1 MEFSDW
7 DSSTFL
13 IQLMF
18 SPTAVSAGFF
28 RIYPVSRVG
37 IRVGSCRRGCFTPNC
52 RVRVTKMRG
61 VFMVPPKTVKRLVRR
76 SLSQKVHTKAESG
89 TCNVC
94 SAPCSSCMHLSISQ
108 MGSKKNEF
116 SDETDSVAV
125 ATQYSINDD
134 KTNDSLQNTH
144 SEASNLLSV
153 NSSHDSYS
161 ENIESKATTRPSD
174 ASEDVGIQRNFSNKY
189 DGSKGIEGHDDS
201 SLLASRASGANTAF
215 SYCNKDLDSNNSSRS
230 SVSVCSLGS
239 GKVLSSQKVDLSELP
254 SVKEVDDSK
263 VSLRIQSP
271 YSHSQSDKS
280 TVGGSSEISTKIH
293 LKSEADTDRKALD
306 KADKSLNEDE
316 HDESNELVELPGK
329 LESPLQAASGDES
342 CESVATELDLNVM
355 SLRGKI
361 LKMHILIGFPFA
373 LGGAVTKKVQVKVC
387 DICGDAGRE
396 DLLAICSK
404 CADGAEHTYCMRE
417 MLQKVPVGDW
427 LCEECKLAEE
437 TESQKQGLDS
447 EGKKAKKLSST
458 TQNLGKRHAENLE
471 DASASKRQ
479 AVEQKMGSP
488 KSLSP
493 SKASA
498 LSREGSFKNMD
509 KGKVR
514 PSPQLSLGCHSGNDM
529 LETTCSPASGP
540 RLQSPKGTLLK
551 SNSFNAL
558 NSKPKVK
565 LVDEVALQ
573 KEKIF
578 RKHASLNSKEEA
590 SRVMGKSM
598 SFKSTNSGRL
608 STGESKFKMLSSK
621 YAYVQDLKGL
631 KQVKEQ
637 ISLERK
643 NLSKL
648 DRSSSTVS
656 TPKVDQKLTTRTDT
670 ISHSSASNSRE
681 TKAVRSDGKPSTL
694 SRSTTNLVRN
704 GVENAVISASGVSTT
719 NGGISSEQ
727 KLNQV
732 SLKEEPLSST
742 SWTVERQ
749 PSNNNVIISDG
760 LSWSLD
766 LTNQSERMGHT
777 AEYCSVSQAS
787 GADESAPRSFKE
799 EINKGN
805 KLKAAIEAAI
815 CLRPRICERTSQDP
829 SSVSVKAKNMI
840 SVEGTHESQ
849 TNVQNQTSIGNMKLL
864 NAHCTDALSVV
875 SSVGNAPPLVA
886 ESAVSEMSAIPEHEC
901 IWQGA
906 FQVHKMG
913 KPPDF
918 CGGIQAHLST
928 LASPKVIEVVNT
940 FPLEVPLNE
949 VPRLS
954 TWPTQFHNSGP
965 KEDNIALY
973 FFAKDLESYEKYYK
987 VLLDTMVKND
997 LALKGNFEGVEFLIF
1012 PSNKLPESCQRVLTD
1027 CKWLLFF
1034 STLSLVSLEGG
1045 IPYHSSGVFSRE
1057 EEQIVQIPQRVH
1069 TFLMQVWYIWR
1080 ERNLLMSLSQWRS
1093 ESAACDSS
1101 CNVVVTGAVEKIC
1114 ISTERVSD
1122 SKVFSFGKTYVGI
1135 KAKLEEQDGNI
1146 DNKYLSRIATNSI
1159 KVHPDMKSTSHLDDG
1174 KVPDCRLDTELK
1186 PCHQATETNI
1196 RSFEVKKEEMQM
1208 PVEEDYPSLKDH
1220 PTGKQEVVIVGKID
1234 GESVKIR
1241 QSRDDGYAD
1250 VNTYSKRDVSSWQ
1263 LNHRK
1268 RPYLDLTEAVPE
1280 MSTESSQRMP
1290 WSEVRRVSTDRGSDN
1305 KKLKTGFTRIYEYNG
1320 ARDEGTFSD
1329 NTALDRHGLGS
1340 GSCVKER
1347 CNIACEEKGVPKDM
1361 GSGERFFPIGSDRA
1375 REIRM
1380 EWREELLVKDEDR
1393 AGDASPNLE
1402 LALGAEM
1409 RPPNKGILP
1418 FFVGTADKSENLDK
1432 VTGKEEA
1439 DDVSA
1444 SLSLSLSFPF
1454 PETEGN
1460 AKSVSKTEQFLPES
1474 HGVNTSL
1481 LLFGGF
1487 PNK

>member
-1 MEFSDW
+1 
-7 DSSTFL
+7 
-13 IQLMF
+13 
-18 SPTAVSAGFF
+18 
-28 RIYPVSRVG
+28 
-37 IRVGSCRRGCFTPNC
+37 
-52 RVRVTKMRG
+52 
-61 VFMVPPKTVKRLVRR
+61 
-76 SLSQKVHTKAESG
+76 
-89 TCNVC
+89 
-94 SAPCSSCMHLSISQ
+94 MHLSISQ
-108 MGSKKNEF
+108 MGSKRSEF

-125 ATQYSINDD
+125 ATQYSINED
-134 KTNDSLQNTH
+134 KTNDSLQHTH

-174 ASEDVGIQRNFSNKY
+174 ASEDVGIQRTFSNKY

-201 SLLASRASGANTAF
+201 SLRASRASGANTAF

-263 VSLRIQSP
+263 VSLRIQSL

-293 LKSEADTDRKALD
+293 LKSEADTDRKPLD
-306 KADKSLNEDE
+306 KAGKSLNEGE

-329 LESPLQAASGDES
+329 LDSPLQAASGDES
-342 CESVATELDLNVM
+342 CESVATELD
-355 SLRGKI
+355 
-361 LKMHILIGFPFA
+361 
-373 LGGAVTKKVQVKVC
+373 VKVC

-417 MLQKVPVGDW
+417 MLQKVPEGDW

-437 TESQKQGLDS
+437 IESQKQGLDS

-514 PSPQLSLGCHSGNDM
+514 PSPQLSLGSHSGNDL

-540 RLQSPKGTLLK
+540 RLQLPKGTLLK

-558 NSKPKVK
+558 NSKSKVK

-573 KEKIF
+573 KEKTF

-598 SFKSTNSGRL
+598 LFKSTNSGRL

-621 YAYVQDLKGL
+621 YPHVQDLKGL

-694 SRSTTNLVRN
+694 SRSTSNLARN

-732 SLKEEPLSST
+732 SLKEEPSSST

-815 CLRPRICERTSQDP
+815 RLRPRICERTSQDP
-829 SSVSVKAKNMI
+829 SSVSVKAKTMI
-840 SVEGTHESQ
+840 SFE
-849 TNVQNQTSIGNMKLL
+849 
-864 NAHCTDALSVV
+864 V

-954 TWPTQFHNSGP
+954 TWPTQFHNNGP

-1012 PSNKLPESCQRVLTD
+1012 PSNKLPESCQR
-1027 CKWLLFF
+1027 WN
-1034 STLSLVSLEGG
+1034 TLSFLW
-1045 IPYHSSGVFSRE
+1045 GVFKGRRANCSDSSKSVCIPDASMVHLERE
-1057 EEQIVQIPQRVH
+1057 KSTDVPQPV
-1069 TFLMQVWYIWR
+1069 
-1080 ERNLLMSLSQWRS
+1080 EN

-1146 DNKYLSRIATNSI
+1146 DNKYLLRIATNSI

-1290 WSEVRRVSTDRGSDN
+1290 WSEVRRVSTDRGSDD
-1305 KKLKTGFTRIYEYNG
+1305 KKLKTGFTGIYEYNG

-1460 AKSVSKTEQFLPES
+1460 AKTVSKTEQFLPES

>member
-1 MEFSDW
+1 
-7 DSSTFL
+7 
-13 IQLMF
+13 
-18 SPTAVSAGFF
+18 
-28 RIYPVSRVG
+28 
-37 IRVGSCRRGCFTPNC
+37 
-52 RVRVTKMRG
+52 
-61 VFMVPPKTVKRLVRR
+61 
-76 SLSQKVHTKAESG
+76 
-89 TCNVC
+89 
-94 SAPCSSCMHLSISQ
+94 MHLSISQ

-125 ATQYSINDD
+125 ATQYSINED
-134 KTNDSLQNTH
+134 KTNDSLQHTH

-174 ASEDVGIQRNFSNKY
+174 ASEDVGIQRTFSNKY

-201 SLLASRASGANTAF
+201 SLRASRASGANTAF

-263 VSLRIQSP
+263 VSLRIQSL

-293 LKSEADTDRKALD
+293 LKSEADTDRKPLD
-306 KADKSLNEDE
+306 KAGKSLNEGE
-316 HDESNELVELPGK
+316 HDESNELAELPGK

-342 CESVATELDLNVM
+342 CESVATELD
-355 SLRGKI
+355 
-361 LKMHILIGFPFA
+361 
-373 LGGAVTKKVQVKVC
+373 VKVC

-417 MLQKVPVGDW
+417 MLQKVPEGDW

-514 PSPQLSLGCHSGNDM
+514 PSPQLSLGSHSGNDM

-558 NSKPKVK
+558 NSKSKVK

-573 KEKIF
+573 KEKTF

-590 SRVMGKSM
+590 SRVMGNSM
-598 SFKSTNSGRL
+598 LFKSTNSGRL

-621 YAYVQDLKGL
+621 YPHVQDLKGL

-694 SRSTTNLVRN
+694 SRSTSNLARN

-732 SLKEEPLSST
+732 SLKEEPSSST

-787 GADESAPRSFKE
+787 GADESAPRNFKE

-815 CLRPRICERTSQDP
+815 RLRPRICERTSQDP
-829 SSVSVKAKNMI
+829 SSVSVKAKTMI
-840 SVEGTHESQ
+840 SVEGTHESE
-849 TNVQNQTSIGNMKLL
+849 TNLQNQTSISNMKLL

-1012 PSNKLPESCQRVLTD
+1012 PSNKLPESCQR
-1027 CKWLLFF
+1027 WN
-1034 STLSLVSLEGG
+1034 TLSFLW
-1045 IPYHSSGVFSRE
+1045 GVFKGRRANCSDSSKSVCIPDASMVHLERE
-1057 EEQIVQIPQRVH
+1057 KSTDVPQPV
-1069 TFLMQVWYIWR
+1069 
-1080 ERNLLMSLSQWRS
+1080 EN

-1101 CNVVVTGAVEKIC
+1101 CNVVVTGAVEKTC
-1114 ISTERVSD
+1114 ISTERVSG

-1159 KVHPDMKSTSHLDDG
+1159 KAHPDMKSTSHLDDG
-1174 KVPDCRLDTELK
+1174 KVPDCRLDTELR
-1186 PCHQATETNI
+1186 PCYQATETNI

-1220 PTGKQEVVIVGKID
+1220 PTGKQVAVIVGKID

-1305 KKLKTGFTRIYEYNG
+1305 KKLKTGFTGIYEYNG

-1329 NTALDRHGLGS
+1329 STASDRHGLGS

>member
-1 MEFSDW
+1 
-7 DSSTFL
+7 
-13 IQLMF
+13 
-18 SPTAVSAGFF
+18 
-28 RIYPVSRVG
+28 
-37 IRVGSCRRGCFTPNC
+37 
-52 RVRVTKMRG
+52 MRG

-89 TCNVC
+89 TCNVF

-108 MGSKKNEF
+108 MGSKRSEF

-125 ATQYSINDD
+125 ATQYSINED
-134 KTNDSLQNTH
+134 KTNDSLQHTH

-174 ASEDVGIQRNFSNKY
+174 ASEDVGIQRTFSNKY

-201 SLLASRASGANTAF
+201 SLRASRASGANTAF

-263 VSLRIQSP
+263 VSLRIQSL

-293 LKSEADTDRKALD
+293 LKSEADTDRKPLD
-306 KADKSLNEDE
+306 KAVKSLNEGE

-329 LESPLQAASGDES
+329 LDSPLQAASGDES
-342 CESVATELDLNVM
+342 CESVATELD
-355 SLRGKI
+355 
-361 LKMHILIGFPFA
+361 
-373 LGGAVTKKVQVKVC
+373 VKVC

-417 MLQKVPVGDW
+417 MLQKVPEGDW

-437 TESQKQGLDS
+437 IESQKQGLDS

-514 PSPQLSLGCHSGNDM
+514 PSPQLSLGSHSGNDM

-540 RLQSPKGTLLK
+540 RLQLPKGTLLK

-558 NSKPKVK
+558 NSKSKVK

-573 KEKIF
+573 KEKTF

-598 SFKSTNSGRL
+598 LFKSTNSGRL

-621 YAYVQDLKGL
+621 YPHVQDLKGL

-694 SRSTTNLVRN
+694 SRSTSNLARN

-732 SLKEEPLSST
+732 SLKEEPSSST

-787 GADESAPRSFKE
+787 GADESAPRNFKE

-815 CLRPRICERTSQDP
+815 RLRPRICERTSQDP
-829 SSVSVKAKNMI
+829 SSVSVKAKTMI
-840 SVEGTHESQ
+840 SFE
-849 TNVQNQTSIGNMKLL
+849 
-864 NAHCTDALSVV
+864 V

-886 ESAVSEMSAIPEHEC
+886 ESAVSEMSVIPEHEC

-954 TWPTQFHNSGP
+954 TWPTQFHNNGP

-1012 PSNKLPESCQRVLTD
+1012 PSNKLPESCQR
-1027 CKWLLFF
+1027 WN
-1034 STLSLVSLEGG
+1034 TLSFLW
-1045 IPYHSSGVFSRE
+1045 GVFKGRRANCSDSSKSVCIPDASMVHLERE
-1057 EEQIVQIPQRVH
+1057 KSTDVPQPV
-1069 TFLMQVWYIWR
+1069 
-1080 ERNLLMSLSQWRS
+1080 EN

-1196 RSFEVKKEEMQM
+1196 RLFEVKKEEMQM
-1208 PVEEDYPSLKDH
+1208 PVEEDHPSLKDH

-1290 WSEVRRVSTDRGSDN
+1290 WSEVRRVSTDRGSDD
-1305 KKLKTGFTRIYEYNG
+1305 KKLKTGFTGIYEYNG

-1340 GSCVKER
+1340 GSCVKQR

-1460 AKSVSKTEQFLPES
+1460 AKTVSKTEQFLPES

>member
-1 MEFSDW
+1 
-7 DSSTFL
+7 
-13 IQLMF
+13 
-18 SPTAVSAGFF
+18 
-28 RIYPVSRVG
+28 
-37 IRVGSCRRGCFTPNC
+37 
-52 RVRVTKMRG
+52 
-61 VFMVPPKTVKRLVRR
+61 VPPKTVKRLVRR

-89 TCNVC
+89 TCNVF

-108 MGSKKNEF
+108 MGSKRNEF

-125 ATQYSINDD
+125 ATQYSINED
-134 KTNDSLQNTH
+134 KTNDSLQHTH

-174 ASEDVGIQRNFSNKY
+174 ASEDVGIQRTFSNKY

-201 SLLASRASGANTAF
+201 SLRASRASGANTAF

-263 VSLRIQSP
+263 VSLRIQSL

-293 LKSEADTDRKALD
+293 LKSEADTDRKPLD
-306 KADKSLNEDE
+306 KAGKSLNEGE

-329 LESPLQAASGDES
+329 LESPLQVASGDES
-342 CESVATELDLNVM
+342 CESVATELD
-355 SLRGKI
+355 
-361 LKMHILIGFPFA
+361 
-373 LGGAVTKKVQVKVC
+373 VKVC

-417 MLQKVPVGDW
+417 MLQKVPEGDW

-458 TQNLGKRHAENLE
+458 TQNLGKRHVENLE

-514 PSPQLSLGCHSGNDM
+514 PSPQLSLGSHSGNDM

-540 RLQSPKGTLLK
+540 TLQSPKGTLLK

-558 NSKPKVK
+558 NSKSKVK

-573 KEKIF
+573 KEKTF

-598 SFKSTNSGRL
+598 LFKSTNSGRL

-621 YAYVQDLKGL
+621 YPHVQDLKGL

-694 SRSTTNLVRN
+694 SRSTSNLARN

-732 SLKEEPLSST
+732 SLKEEPSSST

-749 PSNNNVIISDG
+749 PSNNNVIIPDG

-787 GADESAPRSFKE
+787 GADESAPRNFKE

-815 CLRPRICERTSQDP
+815 RLRPRICERTSLDP
-829 SSVSVKAKNMI
+829 SSVSVKAKTMI
-840 SVEGTHESQ
+840 SFEGTHESE
-849 TNVQNQTSIGNMKLL
+849 TNLQNQTSISNMKLL

-987 VLLDTMVKND
+987 VLLDTMVKDD

-1012 PSNKLPESCQRVLTD
+1012 PSNKLPESCQR
-1027 CKWLLFF
+1027 WN
-1034 STLSLVSLEGG
+1034 TLSFLW
-1045 IPYHSSGVFSRE
+1045 GVFKGRRANCSDSSKSVCIPDASMVHLERE
-1057 EEQIVQIPQRVH
+1057 KSTDVPQPV
-1069 TFLMQVWYIWR
+1069 
-1080 ERNLLMSLSQWRS
+1080 EN

-1101 CNVVVTGAVEKIC
+1101 CNVVVTGAVEKTC

-1122 SKVFSFGKTYVGI
+1122 GKVFSFGKTYVGI

-1159 KVHPDMKSTSHLDDG
+1159 KVHPDMKSTSHLGDG

-1220 PTGKQEVVIVGKID
+1220 PTGKQEAVIVGKID

-1305 KKLKTGFTRIYEYNG
+1305 KKLKTGFTGIYEYNG

-1329 NTALDRHGLGS
+1329 STALDRHGLGS

-1432 VTGKEEA
+1432 VTVKEEA

>member
-1 MEFSDW
+1 
-7 DSSTFL
+7 
-13 IQLMF
+13 
-18 SPTAVSAGFF
+18 
-28 RIYPVSRVG
+28 
-37 IRVGSCRRGCFTPNC
+37 
-52 RVRVTKMRG
+52 MRG

-89 TCNVC
+89 TCNVF

-108 MGSKKNEF
+108 MGSKRSEF

-125 ATQYSINDD
+125 ATQYSINED
-134 KTNDSLQNTH
+134 KTNDSLQHTH

-174 ASEDVGIQRNFSNKY
+174 ASEDVGIQRTFSNKY

-201 SLLASRASGANTAF
+201 SLRASRASGANTAF

-263 VSLRIQSP
+263 VSLRIQSL

-293 LKSEADTDRKALD
+293 LKSEADTDRKPLD
-306 KADKSLNEDE
+306 KAGKSLNEGE

-329 LESPLQAASGDES
+329 LDSPLQAASGDES
-342 CESVATELDLNVM
+342 CESVATELD
-355 SLRGKI
+355 
-361 LKMHILIGFPFA
+361 
-373 LGGAVTKKVQVKVC
+373 VKVC

-417 MLQKVPVGDW
+417 MLQKVPEGDW

-437 TESQKQGLDS
+437 IESQKQGLDS

-514 PSPQLSLGCHSGNDM
+514 PSPQLSLGSHSGNDL

-540 RLQSPKGTLLK
+540 RLQLPKGTLLK

-558 NSKPKVK
+558 NSKSKVK

-573 KEKIF
+573 KEKTF

-598 SFKSTNSGRL
+598 LFKSTNSGRL

-621 YAYVQDLKGL
+621 YPHVQDLKGL

-694 SRSTTNLVRN
+694 SRSTSNLARN

-732 SLKEEPLSST
+732 SLKEEPSSST

-815 CLRPRICERTSQDP
+815 RLRPRICERTSQDP
-829 SSVSVKAKNMI
+829 SSVSVKAKTMI
-840 SVEGTHESQ
+840 SFEGTHESE
-849 TNVQNQTSIGNMKLL
+849 TNLQNQTSTSNMKLL

-954 TWPTQFHNSGP
+954 TWPTQFHNNGP

-1012 PSNKLPESCQRVLTD
+1012 PSNKLPESCQR
-1027 CKWLLFF
+1027 WN
-1034 STLSLVSLEGG
+1034 TLSFLW
-1045 IPYHSSGVFSRE
+1045 GVFKGRRANCSDSSKSVCIPDASMVHLERE
-1057 EEQIVQIPQRVH
+1057 KSTDVPQPV
-1069 TFLMQVWYIWR
+1069 
-1080 ERNLLMSLSQWRS
+1080 EN

-1146 DNKYLSRIATNSI
+1146 DNKYLLRIATNSI

-1290 WSEVRRVSTDRGSDN
+1290 WSEVRRVSTDRGSDD
-1305 KKLKTGFTRIYEYNG
+1305 KKLKTGFTGIYEYNG

-1460 AKSVSKTEQFLPES
+1460 AKTVSKTEQFLPES

>member
-1 MEFSDW
+1 
-7 DSSTFL
+7 
-13 IQLMF
+13 
-18 SPTAVSAGFF
+18 
-28 RIYPVSRVG
+28 
-37 IRVGSCRRGCFTPNC
+37 
-52 RVRVTKMRG
+52 MRG

-76 SLSQKVHTKAESG
+76 SLSQKVHTNAESG

-329 LESPLQAASGDES
+329 PESPLQAASGDES
-342 CESVATELDLNVM
+342 CESVATELD
-355 SLRGKI
+355 
-361 LKMHILIGFPFA
+361 
-373 LGGAVTKKVQVKVC
+373 VKVC

-514 PSPQLSLGCHSGNDM
+514 PSPQLSLGSHSGNDM

-732 SLKEEPLSST
+732 SLKEEPSSST

-749 PSNNNVIISDG
+749 PSNNNVIISDW

-787 GADESAPRSFKE
+787 GADESAPRNFKG

-815 CLRPRICERTSQDP
+815 RLRPRICERTSQDP

-1012 PSNKLPESCQRVLTD
+1012 PSNKLPESCQR
-1027 CKWLLFF
+1027 WN
-1034 STLSLVSLEGG
+1034 TLSFLW
-1045 IPYHSSGVFSRE
+1045 GVFKGRRANCSDTSKSAYVPDASMVHLERE
-1057 EEQIVQIPQRVH
+1057 KSTDVPQPV
-1069 TFLMQVWYIWR
+1069 
-1080 ERNLLMSLSQWRS
+1080 EN
-1093 ESAACDSS
+1093 ESAACHSS
-1101 CNVVVTGAVEKIC
+1101 CNVVVTSAVEKTC

-1122 SKVFSFGKTYVGI
+1122 SKVSSFGKTYVGI

-1159 KVHPDMKSTSHLDDG
+1159 KVHPDMKSTSPLDDG

-1208 PVEEDYPSLKDH
+1208 PVEEDYPSLKDR
-1220 PTGKQEVVIVGKID
+1220 PTGKQEAVIVGKID
-1234 GESVKIR
+1234 GEYVKTR
-1241 QSRDDGYAD
+1241 VSRDDGYAD

-1268 RPYLDLTEAVPE
+1268 RPYLDFTEAVPE
-1280 MSTESSQRMP
+1280 ISTESSQRMP
-1290 WSEVRRVSTDRGSDN
+1290 WSEVRRVSIDRGSDN
-1305 KKLKTGFTRIYEYNG
+1305 KKLKTGFTGIYKYNG

-1329 NTALDRHGLGS
+1329 STASDRHGLGS
-1340 GSCVKER
+1340 GSCVKERR

-1361 GSGERFFPIGSDRA
+1361 GSGERFFPMGSDRV

-1380 EWREELLVKDEDR
+1380 DWREELLVKDENR

-1460 AKSVSKTEQFLPES
+1460 VKSVSKTEQLLPES

>member
-1 MEFSDW
+1 
-7 DSSTFL
+7 
-13 IQLMF
+13 
-18 SPTAVSAGFF
+18 
-28 RIYPVSRVG
+28 
-37 IRVGSCRRGCFTPNC
+37 
-52 RVRVTKMRG
+52 
-61 VFMVPPKTVKRLVRR
+61 
-76 SLSQKVHTKAESG
+76 
-89 TCNVC
+89 
-94 SAPCSSCMHLSISQ
+94 MHLSISP

-125 ATQYSINDD
+125 ATQYSINED
-134 KTNDSLQNTH
+134 KTNDSLQHPH

-174 ASEDVGIQRNFSNKY
+174 ASEDVGIQITFSNKY

-201 SLLASRASGANTAF
+201 SLRASGASGANTAF

-239 GKVLSSQKVDLSELP
+239 GKVLSSQKVALSELP

-263 VSLRIQSP
+263 VSLRIQSL

-293 LKSEADTDRKALD
+293 LKSEADTDRKPLD
-306 KADKSLNEDE
+306 KAGKSLNEGD

-329 LESPLQAASGDES
+329 LVSPLQAASGDES
-342 CESVATELDLNVM
+342 CESVATELD
-355 SLRGKI
+355 I
-361 LKMHILIGFPFA
+361 
-373 LGGAVTKKVQVKVC
+373 KVC

-417 MLQKVPVGDW
+417 MLQKVPEGDW

-447 EGKKAKKLSST
+447 EGKKAKKLGST

-514 PSPQLSLGCHSGNDM
+514 PSPQLSLGSHSGNDM

-558 NSKPKVK
+558 NFKSKVK

-573 KEKIF
+573 KEKTF

-598 SFKSTNSGRL
+598 LFKSTNSGRL

-621 YAYVQDLKGL
+621 YPHVQDLKGL

-656 TPKVDQKLTTRTDT
+656 TPKVDQKLTTHTDT

-694 SRSTTNLVRN
+694 SRSTSNLARN

-732 SLKEEPLSST
+732 SLKEEPSSST

-787 GADESAPRSFKE
+787 GADESAPRNFKQ

-815 CLRPRICERTSQDP
+815 RLRPRICERTSQDP
-829 SSVSVKAKNMI
+829 SSVSVKAKTMI
-840 SVEGTHESQ
+840 SVEGTHESE
-849 TNVQNQTSIGNMKLL
+849 TNLQNQTSISNMKLL

-1012 PSNKLPESCQRVLTD
+1012 PSNKLPESCQR
-1027 CKWLLFF
+1027 WN
-1034 STLSLVSLEGG
+1034 TLSFLW
-1045 IPYHSSGVFSRE
+1045 GVFKGRRANCSDSSKSVCIPDASMVHLERE
-1057 EEQIVQIPQRVH
+1057 KSTDVPQSV
-1069 TFLMQVWYIWR
+1069 
-1080 ERNLLMSLSQWRS
+1080 EN

-1101 CNVVVTGAVEKIC
+1101 CNVVVTGAVEKTC

-1146 DNKYLSRIATNSI
+1146 DNKYLSRIVTNSI

-1174 KVPDCRLDTELK
+1174 QVPDCRLDAQLK
-1186 PCHQATETNI
+1186 PRHQATETNI
-1196 RSFEVKKEEMQM
+1196 RSFEIKKEEMQM

-1220 PTGKQEVVIVGKID
+1220 PTGKQEAVIVGKID

-1305 KKLKTGFTRIYEYNG
+1305 KKLKTGFTGIYEYNG

-1329 NTALDRHGLGS
+1329 STTSDRHGLGS

-1380 EWREELLVKDEDR
+1380 EWREELLVKDEDS

>member
-1 MEFSDW
+1 
-7 DSSTFL
+7 
-13 IQLMF
+13 
-18 SPTAVSAGFF
+18 
-28 RIYPVSRVG
+28 
-37 IRVGSCRRGCFTPNC
+37 
-52 RVRVTKMRG
+52 MRG

-89 TCNVC
+89 TCNVF

-108 MGSKKNEF
+108 MGSKRSEF

-125 ATQYSINDD
+125 ATQYSINED
-134 KTNDSLQNTH
+134 KTNDSLQHTH

-174 ASEDVGIQRNFSNKY
+174 ASEDVGIQRTFSNKY

-201 SLLASRASGANTAF
+201 SLRASRASGANTAF

-263 VSLRIQSP
+263 VSLRIQSL

-293 LKSEADTDRKALD
+293 LKSEADTDRKPLD
-306 KADKSLNEDE
+306 KAGKSLNEGE

-342 CESVATELDLNVM
+342 CESVATELD
-355 SLRGKI
+355 
-361 LKMHILIGFPFA
+361 
-373 LGGAVTKKVQVKVC
+373 VKVC

-417 MLQKVPVGDW
+417 MLQKVPEGDW

-437 TESQKQGLDS
+437 IESQKQGLDS

-514 PSPQLSLGCHSGNDM
+514 PSPQLSLGSHSGNDM

-558 NSKPKVK
+558 NSKSKVK

-573 KEKIF
+573 KEKTF

-598 SFKSTNSGRL
+598 LFKSTNSGRL

-621 YAYVQDLKGL
+621 YPHVQDLKGL

-694 SRSTTNLVRN
+694 SRSTSNLARN

-732 SLKEEPLSST
+732 SLKEEPSSST

-787 GADESAPRSFKE
+787 GADESAPRNFKE

-815 CLRPRICERTSQDP
+815 RLRPRICERTSQDP
-829 SSVSVKAKNMI
+829 SSVSVKAKTMI
-840 SVEGTHESQ
+840 SFE
-849 TNVQNQTSIGNMKLL
+849 
-864 NAHCTDALSVV
+864 V

-954 TWPTQFHNSGP
+954 TWPTQFHNNGP

-1012 PSNKLPESCQRVLTD
+1012 PSNKLPESCQR
-1027 CKWLLFF
+1027 WN
-1034 STLSLVSLEGG
+1034 TLSFLW
-1045 IPYHSSGVFSRE
+1045 GVFKGRRANCSDSSKSVCIPDASMVHLERE
-1057 EEQIVQIPQRVH
+1057 KSTDVPQPV
-1069 TFLMQVWYIWR
+1069 
-1080 ERNLLMSLSQWRS
+1080 EN

-1305 KKLKTGFTRIYEYNG
+1305 KKLKTGFTGIYEYNG

-1460 AKSVSKTEQFLPES
+1460 ANSVSKTEQFLPES

>member
-1 MEFSDW
+1 MK
-7 DSSTFL
+7 
-13 IQLMF
+13 
-18 SPTAVSAGFF
+18 VS
-28 RIYPVSRVG
+28 
-37 IRVGSCRRGCFTPNC
+37 
-52 RVRVTKMRG
+52 M
-61 VFMVPPKTVKRLVRR
+61 M
-76 SLSQKVHTKAESG
+76 SQMSW
-89 TCNVC
+89 
-94 SAPCSSCMHLSISQ
+94 SSCL
-108 MGSKKNEF
+108 
-116 SDETDSVAV
+116 
-125 ATQYSINDD
+125 
-134 KTNDSLQNTH
+134 
-144 SEASNLLSV
+144 ASWILLCKQLLEMRVVNLLLL
-153 NSSHDSYS
+153 NSMLRCV
-161 ENIESKATTRPSD
+161 IF
-174 ASEDVGIQRNFSNKY
+174 VGM
-189 DGSKGIEGHDDS
+189 
-201 SLLASRASGANTAF
+201 
-215 SYCNKDLDSNNSSRS
+215 LDEKI
-230 SVSVCSLGS
+230 CSLYVAS
-239 GKVLSSQKVDLSELP
+239 VLMVQSILTVCEKCFKKFLKVIGF
-254 SVKEVDDSK
+254 VKNVSWPRKLKAKSK
-263 VSLRIQSP
+263 VS
-271 YSHSQSDKS
+271 Y
-280 TVGGSSEISTKIH
+280 
-293 LKSEADTDRKALD
+293 EAYVITNVILARACTNLLTQ
-306 KADKSLNEDE
+306 LN
-316 HDESNELVELPGK
+316 
-329 LESPLQAASGDES
+329 
-342 CESVATELDLNVM
+342 
-355 SLRGKI
+355 
-361 LKMHILIGFPFA
+361 F
-373 LGGAVTKKVQVKVC
+373 
-387 DICGDAGRE
+387 
-396 DLLAICSK
+396 
-404 CADGAEHTYCMRE
+404 
-417 MLQKVPVGDW
+417 
-427 LCEECKLAEE
+427 
-437 TESQKQGLDS
+437 QGLDS

-514 PSPQLSLGCHSGNDM
+514 PSPQLSLGSHSGNDL

-540 RLQSPKGTLLK
+540 RLQLPKGTLLK

-558 NSKPKVK
+558 NSKSKVK

-573 KEKIF
+573 KEKTF

-598 SFKSTNSGRL
+598 LFKSTNSGRL

-621 YAYVQDLKGL
+621 YPHVQDLKGL

-694 SRSTTNLVRN
+694 SRSTSNLARN

-732 SLKEEPLSST
+732 SLKEEPSSST

-815 CLRPRICERTSQDP
+815 RLRPRICERTSQDP
-829 SSVSVKAKNMI
+829 SSVSVKAKTMI
-840 SVEGTHESQ
+840 SFE
-849 TNVQNQTSIGNMKLL
+849 
-864 NAHCTDALSVV
+864 V

-954 TWPTQFHNSGP
+954 TWPTQFHNNGP

-1012 PSNKLPESCQRVLTD
+1012 PSNKLPESCQR
-1027 CKWLLFF
+1027 WN
-1034 STLSLVSLEGG
+1034 TLSFLW
-1045 IPYHSSGVFSRE
+1045 GVFKGRRANCSDSSKSVCIPDASMVHLERE
-1057 EEQIVQIPQRVH
+1057 KSTDVPQPV
-1069 TFLMQVWYIWR
+1069 
-1080 ERNLLMSLSQWRS
+1080 EN

-1146 DNKYLSRIATNSI
+1146 DNKYLLRIATNSI

-1290 WSEVRRVSTDRGSDN
+1290 WSEVRRVSTDRGSDD
-1305 KKLKTGFTRIYEYNG
+1305 KKLKTGFTGIYEYNG

-1460 AKSVSKTEQFLPES
+1460 AKTVSKTEQFLPES

>member
-1 MEFSDW
+1 
-7 DSSTFL
+7 
-13 IQLMF
+13 
-18 SPTAVSAGFF
+18 
-28 RIYPVSRVG
+28 
-37 IRVGSCRRGCFTPNC
+37 
-52 RVRVTKMRG
+52 
-61 VFMVPPKTVKRLVRR
+61 
-76 SLSQKVHTKAESG
+76 
-89 TCNVC
+89 
-94 SAPCSSCMHLSISQ
+94 MHLSISP

-125 ATQYSINDD
+125 ATQYSINED
-134 KTNDSLQNTH
+134 KTNDSLQHPH

-174 ASEDVGIQRNFSNKY
+174 ASEDVGIQITFSNKY

-201 SLLASRASGANTAF
+201 SLRASGASGANTAF

-263 VSLRIQSP
+263 VSLRIQSL
-271 YSHSQSDKS
+271 YSHSRSDKS

-293 LKSEADTDRKALD
+293 LKSEADTDRKPLD
-306 KADKSLNEDE
+306 KAGKSLNEGD

-329 LESPLQAASGDES
+329 LVSPLQAASGDES
-342 CESVATELDLNVM
+342 CESVATELD
-355 SLRGKI
+355 
-361 LKMHILIGFPFA
+361 
-373 LGGAVTKKVQVKVC
+373 VKVC

-417 MLQKVPVGDW
+417 MVQKVPEGDW

-514 PSPQLSLGCHSGNDM
+514 PSPQLSLGSHSGNDM

-558 NSKPKVK
+558 NFKSKVK

-573 KEKIF
+573 KEKTF

-598 SFKSTNSGRL
+598 LFKSTNSGRL

-621 YAYVQDLKGL
+621 YPHVQDLKGL

-656 TPKVDQKLTTRTDT
+656 TPKADQKLTTRTDT

-694 SRSTTNLVRN
+694 SRSTSNLARN
-704 GVENAVISASGVSTT
+704 GLENAVISASGVSTT

-732 SLKEEPLSST
+732 SLKEEPSSST

-787 GADESAPRSFKE
+787 GADESAPRNFKE
-799 EINKGN
+799 DINKGN

-815 CLRPRICERTSQDP
+815 RLRPRICERTSQDP
-829 SSVSVKAKNMI
+829 SSVSVKAKTMI
-840 SVEGTHESQ
+840 SVEGTHESE
-849 TNVQNQTSIGNMKLL
+849 TNLQNQTSISNMKLL

-886 ESAVSEMSAIPEHEC
+886 ESDFSEMSAIPEHEC

-1012 PSNKLPESCQRVLTD
+1012 PSNKLPESCQR
-1027 CKWLLFF
+1027 WN
-1034 STLSLVSLEGG
+1034 TLSFLW
-1045 IPYHSSGVFSRE
+1045 GVFKGRRANCSDSSKSVCIPDASMVHLERE
-1057 EEQIVQIPQRVH
+1057 KSTDVPQSV
-1069 TFLMQVWYIWR
+1069 
-1080 ERNLLMSLSQWRS
+1080 EN

-1101 CNVVVTGAVEKIC
+1101 CNVVVTGAVEKTC

-1174 KVPDCRLDTELK
+1174 QVPDCRLDTQLK
-1186 PCHQATETNI
+1186 PRHQATETNI

-1220 PTGKQEVVIVGKID
+1220 PTGKQEAVIVGKID

-1305 KKLKTGFTRIYEYNG
+1305 KKLKTGFTGIYEYNG

-1329 NTALDRHGLGS
+1329 STTSDRHGLGS

-1380 EWREELLVKDEDR
+1380 EWREELLVKDEDG